1 MKRFFASFVA
11 ALLLTPVLNASMTK
25 GALAIPSR
33 EVQSAMSG
41 VSAIDALFD
50 RIAQRKQTRQR
61 DDVKDDNASDTPIL
75 RRASSSRSSART
87 GQSSSRAAA
96 PSDNSLSGFRA
107 DVLKLVNAERAKKN
121 LAAYAYNKT
130 LESSAQD
137 YAAHM
142 KSENC
147 FSHTACGSTLKQRMH
162 ASGYYQGGGKSYSYG
177 ENIARGQDT
186 AAEVMEDWMNS
197 PSHRDA
203 ILSSKYKEIGIGK
216 SGNYW
221 VQHFGAI
228 R

>member
-11 ALLLTPVLNASMTK
+11 ALLLTPVLNASISE
-25 GALAIPSR
+25 GALAAPER
-33 EVQSAMSG
+33 EVQSLMSG
-41 VSAIDALFD
+41 VSAIDSLFD
-50 RIAQRKQTRQR
+50 RIEQRRQTRR
-61 DDVKDDNASDTPIL
+61 SDDVKDDNASDTPNL
-75 RRASSSRSSART
+75 RRGSSSVSSART
-87 GQSSSRAAA
+87 GQSSSRIA
-96 PSDNSLSGFRA
+96 SDNSLSGFRA
-107 DVLKLVNAERAKKN
+107 EVLRLVNAERTKKN
-121 LAAYAYNKT
+121 LPAYSRNST
-130 LESSAQD
+130 LEGSAQD
-137 YAAHM
+137 YAAHL

-147 FSHTACGSTLKQRMH
+147 FSHTACGSTLKERMH

-216 SGNYW
+216 SSNYW